1 MLIKGDIEYEMGDYT
16 TAEET
21 MAAAIAL
28 PSVKRKVTDVNNL
41 NFKVLTFSEK
51 DRCSIYLLLAKCYTK
66 NKKTKECKTIMTQ
79 AISQFAGTAEQVHV
93 LLANAMIAVES
104 GDIKKAM
111 SILKGVKA
119 ESPYFVQS
127 RKLLADIH
135 LKHLKSRKGYA
146 KCYYEIIEAVPTFEN
161 FKIYGDAL
169 IKIN

>member
-1 MLIKGDIEYEMGDYT
+1 MGDYT
-16 TAEET
+16 SAEET
-21 MAAAIAL
+21 MAAAVAL
-28 PSVKRKVTDVNNL
+28 PSVKRRSNDSNTL

-51 DRCSIYLLLAKCYTK
+51 DRCSIFLLLAKCYTK
-66 NKKTKECKTIMTQ
+66 NKKAKESKTIMTQ
-79 AISQFAGTAEQVHV
+79 AISQFAGTSEEVHV

-119 ESPYFVQS
+119 DSPYFVES
-127 RKLLADIH
+127 RKMLADVH
-135 LKHLKSRKGYA
+135 LQHLKSRKGYA

-169 IKIN
+169 IRINEP

>member
-16 TAEET
+16 TAEQT

-28 PSVKRKVTDVNNL
+28 PSVKRKVTDINTL

-79 AISQFAGTAEQVHV
+79 AISQFAGTAEEVHV
-93 LLANAMIAVES
+93 LLANAMIAVQS

-119 ESPYFVQS
+119 
-127 RKLLADIH
+127 
-135 LKHLKSRKGYA
+135 
-146 KCYYEIIEAVPTFEN
+146 
-161 FKIYGDAL
+161 
-169 IKIN
+169 